1 MVCYHT
7 ILFRILK
14 NWRVGHLTKVVNLIS
29 LKEPLLQRVK
39 SGLADDDLIDL
50 SGQDYTAEQV
60 AAAEIIIGWSPI
72 VAEALKLPN
81 QIKWIQAIS
90 AGVDN
95 FPLAEL
101 KRQQIYLTTA
111 SGANAQ
117 SVAQQTV
124 GYLLNDVRHLQS
136 DAEHRLTKEW
146 TDLFHRTELTG
157 RSVLIMGTGN
167 IGRILAGYLKAFDMH
182 TIGVSRSGRAVDSF
196 DEVATM
202 AQLSELLPVAEYVI
216 NCLPLTTATRGL
228 VNADFLSKMNQY
240 AYYVNVGRGG
250 TDVERDVYQAL
261 KNKTIRGAALDVFEQ
276 EPLPQD
282 SPLWELTNIMITP
295 HTAGHTNFY
304 YGRIFDYFFE
314 NLAVYKQGL
323 KPVRNLINYDQEY

>member
-1 MVCYHT
+1 MS
-7 ILFRILK
+7 
-14 NWRVGHLTKVVNLIS
+14 KVVSLIS

-39 SGLADDDLIDL
+39 SGLTGYEFVNF
-50 SGQDYTAEQV
+50 SHQDYTAEQV
-60 AAAEIIIGWSPI
+60 ADAEIIIGWSAI
-72 VAEALKLPN
+72 VAKALKLPN
-81 QIKWIQAIS
+81 KIKWIQALS

-95 FPLAEL
+95 FPLQEL
-101 KRQQIYLTTA
+101 KQQQIYLTTA

-117 SVAQQTV
+117 SVAQQAV
-124 GYLLNDVRHLQS
+124 GYLLGDVRHLQS

-182 TIGVSRSGRAVDSF
+182 TIGVSRSGRTTENF

-202 AQLSELLPVAEYVI
+202 AQLSELLPMAEYVI
-216 NCLPLTTATRGL
+216 NCLPLTQETRGL
-228 VNADFLSKMNQY
+228 VNQEFLSKMNQY

-250 TDVERDVYQAL
+250 TDIDEDIYTAL
-261 KNKTIRGAALDVFEQ
+261 KNKTIRAAALDVFNT

-282 SPLWELTNIMITP
+282 SPLWELPNLMITP

-304 YGRIFDYFFE
+304 YDRIFDYFFE
-314 NLAVYKQGL
+314 NLTLYKQGL
-323 KPVRNLINYDQEY
+323 KPSRNLINYDQGY